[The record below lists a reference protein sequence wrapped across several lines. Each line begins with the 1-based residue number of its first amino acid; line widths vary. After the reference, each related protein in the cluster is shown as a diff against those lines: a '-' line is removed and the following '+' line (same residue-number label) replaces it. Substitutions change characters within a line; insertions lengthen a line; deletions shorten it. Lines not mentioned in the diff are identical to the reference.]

1 MLANSKSI
9 VKNLQLLSL
18 IVIAAIVVASVNIA
32 FAAPL
37 TTPFVSPSSNYAG
50 KASQYAVQ
58 FTTAS
63 TDTIAKIKMDFPTG
77 TLLTNARVIDVNG
90 IGVGTL
96 SVVGDSLIYT
106 VTSPQS
112 ISAGVQITL
121 FVGKIANS
129 PTAAPSNIAITTLN
143 GSDGIIDGPTNGSFT
158 LQTKLGSTLT
168 VVDSTGKVGIGTS
181 TPAEKLDVIGNIR
194 LTGNIVSPN
203 DICIGTCP

>member
-1 MLANSKSI
+1 MKKS
-9 VKNLQLLSL
+9 QLLSIIAVCAL
-18 IVIAAIVVASVNIA
+18 VITSINIA

-50 KASQYAVQ
+50 KASQYAIQ
-58 FTTAS
+58 FTTA
-63 TDTIAKIKMDFPTG
+63 TTGDIAKVKMDFPAL
-77 TLLTNARVIDVNG
+77 TLLTNARVIDVSG
-90 IGVGTL
+90 IGAGTL

-112 ISAGVQITL
+112 ISSGTQITI

-129 PTAAPSNIAITTLN
+129 PTAAPSNIAITTLD
-143 GSDGIIDGPTNGSFT
+143 GLDGIIDGPTNGAFN
-158 LQTKLGSTLT
+158 LQTKLGTTLT
-168 VVDSTGKVGIGTS
+168 VVDSTGRVGIGTT

>member
-1 MLANSKSI
+1 M
-9 VKNLQLLSL
+9 
-18 IVIAAIVVASVNIA
+18 VVASINIA

-50 KASQYAVQ
+50 KASQYAIQ
-58 FTTAS
+58 FTTA
-63 TDTIAKIKMDFPTG
+63 TTGTIAKVKMDFPAL
-77 TLLTNARVIDVNG
+77 TLLTNARVIDATG
-90 IGVGTL
+90 IGAGTL

-112 ISAGVQITL
+112 ISSGTEITI

-129 PTAAPSNIAITTLN
+129 STAASSNVAITTLN
-143 GSDGIIDGPTNGSFT
+143 GSDGIIDGPTNGSYT
-158 LQTKLGSTLT
+158 LQTKLGTTLT
-168 VVDSTGKVGIGTS
+168 VVDSTGKVGIGTA